1 MNSLDHYKTIDA
13 ADIDFLRSVC
23 APERVIP
30 GPAVGEDYC
39 HDELSGIRRRP
50 DVLIKAASAKE
61 VSAVMKYAYEHA
73 IPVFAD
79 YVRYLPFARHPR
91 NAFFL
96 GMEGG
101 AACYLKA
108 RPENTRHP
116 NDKMVP
122 YLNGKLGFDFG
133 VGKRF
138 GINVGL
144 NLIWGLGHGIGLSSE
159 GGHGLA
165 AMVGFRF

>member
-1 MNSLDHYKTIDA
+1 MGTGYHWIMPFAHGPHDVP
-13 ADIDFLRSVC
+13 IDF
-23 APERVIP
+23 
-30 GPAVGEDYC
+30 D
-39 HDELSGIRRRP
+39 
-50 DVLIKAASAKE
+50 
-61 VSAVMKYAYEHA
+61 YEHA

-79 YVRYLPFARHPR
+79 YVRYFPFTRHPR

-101 AACYLKA
+101 AAFYLKA

-116 NDKMVP
+116 NDIMAP

-133 VGKRF
+133 IGNRF

-144 NLIWGLGHGIGLSSE
+144 NLIWGLGHGVGLSSE
-159 GGHGLA
+159 GGPPEGCLTAPCYDGALTSGPRPVHGTPSS
-165 AMVGFRF
+165 RQRRQNN